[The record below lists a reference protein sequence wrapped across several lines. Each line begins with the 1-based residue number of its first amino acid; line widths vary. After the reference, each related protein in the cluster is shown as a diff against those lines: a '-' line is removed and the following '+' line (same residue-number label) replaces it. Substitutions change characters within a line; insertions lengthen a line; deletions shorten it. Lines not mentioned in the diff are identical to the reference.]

1 MKSVLKV
8 SVIQVFI
15 LVALFATMSCS
26 SKNKLA
32 KNRIINSIDFLSN
45 TNHSLTDVIELA
57 EAQNKLV
64 FVDFHADWC
73 LPCKLLD
80 EEVFNQKDVYT
91 YFNRNFI
98 NYKVDIEKG
107 NGANLKLMYG
117 ANELPT
123 LLFLNEKGSV
133 VSRNNGQVSQTFI
146 MSMAKNMQAE

>member
-1 MKSVLKV
+1 MKNVLKV
-8 SVIQVFI
+8 SGYQVLLM
-15 LVALFATMSCS
+15 LVLFAFASCG

-32 KNRIINSIDFLSN
+32 SNKVINSVDFLSN
-45 TNHSLTDVIELA
+45 TTHTLTEVIELA
-57 EAQNKLV
+57 SAQNKKV

-80 EEVFNQKDVYT
+80 EEVFNQRDVYT

-98 NYKVDIEKG
+98 NYKVDIEKA

-123 LLFLNEKGSV
+123 LIFLDEKGSV
-133 VSRNNGQVSQTFI
+133 ITRNNGQVGQTFI
-146 MSMAKNMQAE
+146 MSMAKNLGN